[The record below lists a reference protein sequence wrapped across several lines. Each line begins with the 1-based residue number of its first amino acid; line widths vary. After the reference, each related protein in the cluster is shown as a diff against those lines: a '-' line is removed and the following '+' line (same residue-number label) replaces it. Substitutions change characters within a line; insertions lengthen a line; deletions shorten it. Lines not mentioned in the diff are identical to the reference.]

1 MQQQRVEFW
10 QLMQGFLAKDLIF
23 IDESGVNLA
32 LMRLFARAPKGQR
45 AQGQRPHQRGKNISM
60 IGALGLNGVI
70 AQLSLVGTTD
80 GLTFEA
86 FIAQKLVPHLWTGAC
101 VIMDNCSIHKG
112 KTIEAL
118 IQGAGAFLIY
128 LPPYSPEFSPIE
140 NCWSKI
146 KSLLRSLAARTYR
159 DLAKAIENAFSQVS
173 LKDIR
178 NWFTHCCYCTSVD

>member
-1 MQQQRVEFW
+1 
-10 QLMQGFLAKDLIF
+10 MQGFLAKDLIF

-70 AQLSLVGTTD
+70 AQLSLVGATD

-86 FIAQKLVPHLWTGAC
+86 FIAQKLVPQLWTGAC

-118 IQGAGAFLIY
+118 IQGAGANLIY

-159 DLAKAIENAFSQVS
+159 DLAKAIEHAFSQVS
-173 LKDIR
+173 LEDIR